1 MVTLLLKDGDMS
13 PIQVFGHS
21 LYATLPKMPVT
32 QKSLIINSVK
42 KAITTSIII
51 GFLFITALLLI
62 FSNNNIDK
70 KADLISTLVL
80 FSIYIT
86 YFIYLMYRI
95 LTLIKSI
102 KK

>member
-1 MVTLLLKDGDMS
+1 
-13 PIQVFGHS
+13 
-21 LYATLPKMPVT
+21 
-32 QKSLIINSVK
+32 
-42 KAITTSIII
+42 
-51 GFLFITALLLI
+51 LFITTILLI

-102 KK
+102 RK